1 MIFKMKEIGFYTEL
15 PFGRLDVSGNE
26 EAGFRPY
33 QLMAASVAV
42 CSGGILRTILEKK
55 RLQVED
61 IEIHTEV
68 DRNPHE
74 VNRIETIHLHFIIKG
89 NGLDEK
95 QIEKALELVGKNCS
109 MAQSVKGSIDIKET
123 FELVNGE

>member
-1 MIFKMKEIGFYTEL
+1 MNFKMKEVGFYTEL

-42 CSGGILRTILEKK
+42 CSGGVLRTILEKK

-61 IEIHTEV
+61 IEIRTEV
-68 DRNPHE
+68 DRKE
-74 VNRIETIHLHFIIKG
+74 SEANRIQTIHIHFTITGK
-89 NGLDEK
+89 GLDEK
-95 QIEKALELVGKNCS
+95 QIHKALELVGKNCS
-109 MAQSVKGSIDIKET
+109 MAQSVKGSINIKET
-123 FELVNGE
+123 FELVNRE

>member
-1 MIFKMKEIGFYTEL
+1 MIFKMKEEGFYSEL

-26 EAGFRPY
+26 QAGFRPY

-55 RLQVED
+55 RLEVDD

-68 DRNPHE
+68 DRNPDE
-74 VNRIETIHLHFIIKG
+74 INIIEAIHIHFVITGK
-89 NGLDEK
+89 NLEEE
-95 QIEKALELVGKNCS
+95 QIEKAIALVGKNCS
-109 MAQSVKGSIDIKET
+109 MALSVQGCIEIKET
-123 FELVNGE
+123 FELKSKE